1 MSDSDWFTA
10 RVTEKW
16 REAEGIYAFELRAE
30 DSGPLPPFEAGAH
43 VDLRIGDSIRQYS
56 LCNDPREHGRYV
68 IAIQRESHGRG
79 GSREACDSFG
89 VGTLVSLRGPRNLF
103 HLADDTGYAVLL
115 AGGIGVTPILA
126 MAEHLC
132 SSGVP
137 FELHFF
143 TRSHERTPF
152 LERLSGSRY
161 RHAVNLHLNLDP
173 LDTASLLQTL
183 IDAPKV
189 GRHVYACGPGGF
201 VEAVLSAAK
210 GAEWTAERVHV
221 ERFSST
227 SVARVGEDRDFV
239 VEIRSTGTL
248 VSVPAG
254 TTVVAALSRAGIS
267 LATSCSEGFCGT
279 CVTKVLAGV
288 PDHRDIVLDAEERAR
303 NNLFTPCC
311 SRALS
316 DLLVLDL

>member
-1 MSDSDWFTA
+1 MSDTDWFA
-10 RVTEKW
+10 AQVMKKW

-30 DSGPLPPFEAGAH
+30 ESHPLPQFEPGAH

-56 LCNDPREHGRYV
+56 LCNDPRERGRYV

-79 GSREACDSFG
+79 GSREACDRFD
-89 VGTLVSLRGPRNLF
+89 VGTQLKLRGPRNLF
-103 HLADDTGYAVLL
+103 PLAGDTEYAVLL

-143 TRSHERTPF
+143 TRSHDRTPF
-152 LERLSGSRY
+152 LGRLSEPKFRN
-161 RHAVNLHLNLDP
+161 AVNLHVNLNPADAA
-173 LDTASLLQTL
+173 ASLRRLVGS
-183 IDAPKV
+183 PGH
-189 GRHVYACGPGGF
+189 GRHLYACGPGGF
-201 VEAVLSAAK
+201 IEAALTAAK
-210 GAEWTAERVHV
+210 CAEWPAERVHV
-221 ERFSST
+221 ERFSSAT
-227 SVARVGEDRDFV
+227 TARVGEDRDFV
-239 VEIRSTGTL
+239 VEIRSTGKM

-254 TTVVAALSRAGIS
+254 TTVVAALSQAGIY
-267 LATSCSEGFCGT
+267 LVTSCSEGFCGT

-288 PDHRDIVLDAEERAR
+288 PDHRDTVLEAEERAR
-303 NNLFTPCC
+303 NDMFTPCC
-311 SRALS
+311 SRALT